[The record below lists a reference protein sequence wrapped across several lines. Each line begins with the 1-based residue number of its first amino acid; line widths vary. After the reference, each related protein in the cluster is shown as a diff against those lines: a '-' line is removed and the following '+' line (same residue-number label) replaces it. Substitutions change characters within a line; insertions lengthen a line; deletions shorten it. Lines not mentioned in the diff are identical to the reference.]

1 MADARSAFYQER
13 EAMPAA
19 ERRAQADA
27 QVRWIVEHAYQ
38 NAPGV
43 RARMQEAGVDPASI
57 RTVKDLERIPITSK
71 DDLIR
76 LQKLSPPFGGFATL
90 PPNRLGTL
98 CMSPGP
104 TYNSPGADESYLQ
117 RVQKAF
123 FGCGLRP
130 GDILVNTF
138 SYHVSP
144 MGLLLDT
151 PLKRFGATVIPMGG
165 GNKQL
170 QVQVMK
176 DLRATAFTGTAGFL
190 LEVLQT
196 AEEMGL
202 DPRRELAL
210 RLAVT
215 PLDHGLMKVVERD
228 YGIRVTEFYGT
239 ADVGIVA
246 YQCPERSGMHVCEEA
261 ILEIVDLNTGR
272 QLGPGEVGRV
282 VVTPLDATFPLLR
295 YAPGDLSS
303 WNDRP
308 CACGRTSARLDPVAG
323 WIGHAVK
330 VRGMFVHPSQLAGVV
345 AGQPGIGAYRLVCRK
360 VGQKDHLTLSYEA
373 GDEAPPVEAERSLLA
388 RFKDVCR
395 LNLDA
400 VERVARGTIAPDGKS
415 IVDERPQGEK

>member
-1 MADARSAFYQER
+1 MAEGSRFYEAR
-13 EAMPAA
+13 EAMPEA
-19 ERRAQADA
+19 ERREHADA
-27 QVRWIVEHAYQ
+27 RVRWIVEHAFR
-38 NAPGV
+38 NAPAV
-43 RARMQEAGVDPASI
+43 RAKMQQAGVDPASV
-57 RTVKDLERIPITSK
+57 RGVRDLERIPITSK

-76 LQKLSPPFGGFATL
+76 LQKESPPFGGFATV
-90 PPNRLGTL
+90 PPSRLGTL

-104 TYNSPGADESYLQ
+104 TYSSPGADESTLQ

-151 PLKRFGATVIPMGG
+151 PLKRFGATVVPMGG
-165 GNKQL
+165 GNKKL

-202 DPRRELAL
+202 DPRRDLSL

-215 PLDHGLMKVVERD
+215 PLDHGIMKVVERD
-228 YGIRVTEFYGT
+228 YGIRVAEFYGT

-246 YQCPERSGMHVCEEA
+246 YQCQERSGMHVCEEA
-261 ILEIVDLNTGR
+261 ILEIADLNTGR
-272 QLGPGEVGRV
+272 QLGPGQVGRV

-303 WNDRP
+303 WDERP
-308 CACGRTSARLDPVAG
+308 CACGRTSARLNPMAG
-323 WIGHAVK
+323 WIGQAVK
-330 VRGMFVHPSQLAGVV
+330 VRGMFVHPWQLASAV

-360 VGQKDHLTLSYEA
+360 VDQRDHLTLSYEA
-373 GDEAPPVEAERSLLA
+373 GDQAPPAEAERSLLQ
-388 RFKDVCR
+388 RFREACR
-395 LNLDA
+395 LTLDA
-400 VERVARGTIAPDGKS
+400 IERVARGTIALDGKP

>member
-1 MADARSAFYQER
+1 MANAKTDFFEDRETMTAEQRAEFYDAK
-13 EAMPAA
+13 
-19 ERRAQADA
+19 
-27 QVRWIVEHAYQ
+27 VRLIVEHAYRH
-38 NAPGV
+38 APGV
-43 RARMQEAGVDPASI
+43 RAKMVAAGVAPADVRS
-57 RTVKDLERIPITSK
+57 VKDLERIPITSK

-76 LQKLSPPFGGFATL
+76 LQKESPPFGGFATV
-90 PPNRLGTL
+90 PPNELSCI

-104 TYNSPGADESYLQ
+104 TYNSPGNDESYRR
-117 RVQKAF
+117 RVAKAF

-130 GDILVNTF
+130 GDILLNTF

-151 PLKRFGATVIPMGG
+151 PLKEFGAAVIPMGG

-176 DLRATAFTGTAGFL
+176 DLKVTAFTGTATFL
-190 LEVLQT
+190 LEILQT
-196 AEEMGL
+196 AEEMGI
-202 DPRRELAL
+202 DPRKDFAL

-215 PLDHGLMKVVERD
+215 PLDHGVMKIIEKE

-246 YQCPERSGMHVCEEA
+246 YNCEVRSGMHVCEDA
-261 ILEIVDLNTGR
+261 VLEIADLNTGR

-282 VVTPLDATFPLLR
+282 VVTPLDVTFPLVR

-303 WNDRP
+303 WNDQACP
-308 CACGRTSARLDPVAG
+308 CGRTSSRLNPLAG

-330 VRGMFVHPSQLAGVV
+330 VRGMFVHPSQLALVV
-345 AGQPGIGAYRLVCRK
+345 ARHPGIERYSLVCRT
-360 VGQKDHLTLSYEA
+360 VDRKDHLTLRYEA
-373 GDEAPPVEAERSLLA
+373 RADLPGNEVEQSLASQFREL
-388 RFKDVCR
+388 CR

-400 VERVARGTIAPDGKS
+400 LERVAAGALAPDVKPL
-415 IVDERPQGEK
+415 VDERSQNEK

>member
-1 MADARSAFYQER
+1 MADGTSPFYDER
-13 EAMPAA
+13 EVMSAE
-19 ERRAQADA
+19 ERREHADGK
-27 QVRWIVEHAYQ
+27 VRWIVEHAFR

-43 RARMQEAGVDPASI
+43 RARMLEAGVDPASV
-57 RTVKDLERIPITSK
+57 RTVKDLEKIPITTK
-71 DDLIR
+71 DDVIR
-76 LQKLSPPFGGFATL
+76 LQKQAPPFGGFATV
-90 PPNRLGTL
+90 PPNQLSTL

-104 TYNSPGADESYLQ
+104 TYNSPGADESYLK
-117 RVQKAF
+117 RVEKAF
-123 FGCGLRP
+123 HACGLRP

-151 PLKRFGATVIPMGG
+151 PLKRFGATVVPMGG

-170 QVQVMK
+170 QVQVMR

-196 AEEMGL
+196 AEEMGI

-215 PLDHGLMKVVERD
+215 PLDHGIMKVIERD

-239 ADVGIVA
+239 ADVGIIA
-246 YQCPERSGMHVCEEA
+246 YQCQERSGMHVCEEA

-272 QLGPGEVGRV
+272 QVGPGQVGRV
-282 VVTPLDATFPLLR
+282 VVTPLDETFPLVR

-308 CACGRTSARLDPVAG
+308 CACGRTSARLDPIAG
-323 WIGHAVK
+323 WIGQAVK
-330 VRGMFVHPSQLAGVV
+330 VRGTFVHPSQLAAVV
-345 AGQPGIGAYRLVCRK
+345 AGQPGIGPWRLV
-360 VGQKDHLTLSYEA
+360 
-373 GDEAPPVEAERSLLA
+373 
-388 RFKDVCR
+388 
-395 LNLDA
+395 
-400 VERVARGTIAPDGKS
+400 
-415 IVDERPQGEK
+415 

>member
-1 MADARSAFYQER
+1 MAAFYDDR
-13 EAMPAA
+13 ETMTA
-19 ERRAQADA
+19 EARREYYDGR
-27 QVRWIVEHAYQ
+27 VRWIVEHAYRH
-38 NAPGV
+38 APGV
-43 RARMQEAGVDPASI
+43 RTKMEQAGVVPAEI
-57 RTVKDLERIPITSK
+57 RSVKDLERIPITSK
-71 DDLIR
+71 DDLVR
-76 LQKLSPPFGGFATL
+76 LQKESPPFGGFATV
-90 PPNRLGTL
+90 PPNKLTTI

-104 TYNSPGADESYLQ
+104 TYNSPGADDSYLK
-117 RVQKAF
+117 RVEKAF

-138 SYHVSP
+138 AYHVSP

-170 QVQVMK
+170 QAQVMK
-176 DLRATAFTGTAGFL
+176 DLRVTAFTGTASFL
-190 LEVLQT
+190 LEILQT
-196 AEEMGL
+196 AEEMGI
-202 DPRRELAL
+202 DPRKDLAL

-215 PLDHGLMKVVERD
+215 PLDHGVMKVIEKV

-246 YQCPERSGMHVCEEA
+246 HNCEVRSGMHVSEDVV
-261 ILEIVDLNTGR
+261 LEIVDMNTGR

-282 VVTPLDATFPLLR
+282 VLTPLDATFPFVR

-303 WNDRP
+303 WNGEP
-308 CACGRTSARLDPVAG
+308 CTCGRTSHRLNPLAG

-345 AGQPGIGAYRLVCRK
+345 ARHPGIEAHRLVCRL
-360 VGQKDHLTLSYEA
+360 VDRKDHLTLGYEA
-373 GDEAPPVEAERSLLA
+373 GEDVPRDEVEQSLA
-388 RFKDVCR
+388 RQFRDVCR

-400 VERVARGTIAPDGKS
+400 IERVPRGTLASDGKP
-415 IVDERPQGEK
+415 IVDERPQGDK

>member
-1 MADARSAFYQER
+1 MATAKSAFYDDR
-13 EAMPAA
+13 EAMTPAA
-19 ERRAQADA
+19 RAEHYDA
-27 QVRWIVEHAYQ
+27 KVRWIVEHAYR

-43 RARMQEAGVDPASI
+43 RVKMDAAGVAPADVRS
-57 RTVKDLERIPITSK
+57 VKDLEKIPITSK

-76 LQKLSPPFGGFATL
+76 LQKESPPFGGFATV
-90 PPNRLGTL
+90 PPGALGSI

-104 TYNSPGADESYLQ
+104 TYNSPCNDESYRT
-117 RVQKAF
+117 RVEKAF

-144 MGLLLDT
+144 MGLLLDG
-151 PLKRFGATVIPMGG
+151 PLRHLGATVVPMGG

-176 DLRATAFTGTAGFL
+176 ELRVTAFTGTATFL

-196 AEEMGL
+196 AEEMGI

-215 PLDHGLMKVVERD
+215 PLDHGVMKIVERD

-246 YQCPERSGMHVCEEA
+246 YHCEARSGMHVCEEA
-261 ILEIVDLNTGR
+261 ILEVVDLNTGR
-272 QLGPGEVGRV
+272 PLGPGEVGRV
-282 VVTPLDATFPLLR
+282 VLTPLDATIPLLR

-303 WNDRP
+303 WNDSP
-308 CACGRTSARLDPVAG
+308 CACGRTSARLDPIAG
-323 WIGHAVK
+323 WIGQAVK
-330 VRGMFVHPSQLAGVV
+330 VRGMFVHPSQLATVM
-345 AGQPGIGAYRLVCRK
+345 ASQRGIEAYRLVCRK
-360 VGQKDHLTLSYEA
+360 VDRKDHLTLIHEGGEA
-373 GDEAPPVEAERSLLA
+373 AGLAGLEAALGRK
-388 RFKDVCR
+388 FKEVCR
-395 LNLDA
+395 VNLDA
-400 VERVARGTIAPDGKS
+400 IERVASGAIPRDGKL

>member
-1 MADARSAFYQER
+1 MAEGSRFYEAR
-13 EAMPAA
+13 EAMPEA
-19 ERRAQADA
+19 ERREHADA
-27 QVRWIVEHAYQ
+27 RVRWIVEHAFR
-38 NAPGV
+38 NAPAV
-43 RARMQEAGVDPASI
+43 RARMQQAGVDPASV
-57 RTVKDLERIPITSK
+57 RGVRDLERIPITSK

-76 LQKLSPPFGGFATL
+76 LQKESPPFGGFATV
-90 PPNRLGTL
+90 PPSRLGTL

-104 TYNSPGADESYLQ
+104 TYSSPGADESTLQ

-151 PLKRFGATVIPMGG
+151 PLKRFGATVVPMGG

-190 LEVLQT
+190 LEVLQA

-202 DPRRELAL
+202 DPRRDLSL

-215 PLDHGLMKVVERD
+215 PLDHGIMKVVERD
-228 YGIRVTEFYGT
+228 YGIRVAEFYGT

-246 YQCPERSGMHVCEEA
+246 YQCQERSGMHVCEEV
-261 ILEIVDLNTGR
+261 ILEIADLNTGR

-303 WNDRP
+303 WDERP
-308 CACGRTSARLDPVAG
+308 CACGRTSARLNPMAG
-323 WIGHAVK
+323 WIGQAVK
-330 VRGMFVHPSQLAGVV
+330 VRGMFVHPSQLASAV

-360 VGQKDHLTLSYEA
+360 VERRDHLTLSYEA
-373 GDEAPPVEAERSLLA
+373 GDQAPPAEAERSLLQ
-388 RFKDVCR
+388 RFKEACR

-400 VERVARGTIAPDGKS
+400 IERVARGTIAPDGKP

>member
-1 MADARSAFYQER
+1 MTVGEHHDEL
-13 EAMPAA
+13 EAMPPEA
-19 ERRAQADA
+19 RRDYTDRKL
-27 QVRWIVEHAYQ
+27 RWVVEHAFF
-38 NAPGV
+38 NAPAM
-43 RARMQEAGVDPASI
+43 RAKMERAGVAPGDV

-71 DDLIR
+71 DDLVR
-76 LQKLSPPFGGFATL
+76 LQKESPPFGGLATV
-90 PPNRLGTL
+90 PPQRLSTI

-104 TYNSPGADESYLQ
+104 TYNSPGADESYLK
-117 RVQKAF
+117 RVEKAF
-123 FGCGLRP
+123 FGCGLRR

-138 SYHVSP
+138 AYHVSP

-176 DLRATAFTGTAGFL
+176 DLRVTAFTGTASFL

-196 AEEMGL
+196 AEEMGV
-202 DPRRELAL
+202 DPRRDLAL

-215 PLDHGLMKVVERD
+215 PLDHGVMKVIEKE

-246 YQCPERSGMHVCEEA
+246 HHCEARSGMHVCEDVVV
-261 ILEIVDLNTGR
+261 EIVDLNTGA
-272 QLGPGEVGRV
+272 QLGPGQVGRV
-282 VVTPLDATFPLLR
+282 VLTTFDATFPFVR

-303 WNDRP
+303 WEDRA
-308 CACGRTSARLDPVAG
+308 CTCGRTSARLNAMAG

-330 VRGMFVHPSQLAGVV
+330 MRGMFVHPGQLAAVV
-345 AGQPGIGAYRLVCRK
+345 ARHPGVEAHRLVCRI
-360 VGQKDHLTLSYEA
+360 VEHRDQLTLSYEA
-373 GDEAPPVEAERSLLA
+373 GDGVPRAEVEASLA
-388 RFKDVCR
+388 RDFKEMCR

-400 VERVARGTIAPDGKS
+400 VERVPSGSIPRDGRA
-415 IVDERPQGEK
+415 IVDERPQAEK

>member
-1 MADARSAFYQER
+1 MGNGVNAFYDDRETMVSADRQEYTDAR
-13 EAMPAA
+13 
-19 ERRAQADA
+19 
-27 QVRWIVEHAYQ
+27 VRWVVEHAYRHAPSVRAKMDAAGI
-38 NAPGV
+38 APGEV
-43 RARMQEAGVDPASI
+43 RS
-57 RTVKDLERIPITSK
+57 TKDLERIPITSK

-76 LQKLSPPFGGFATL
+76 LQKESPPFGGFATV
-90 PPNRLGTL
+90 PPNRLSSI

-104 TYNSPGADESYLQ
+104 TYNSPGNDESYRK
-117 RVQKAF
+117 RVEKAF

-130 GDILVNTF
+130 GDILINTF

-151 PLKRFGATVIPMGG
+151 PLKQFGAVVIPMGG

-176 DLRATAFTGTAGFL
+176 DLQVNAFTGTATFL

-196 AEEMGL
+196 AEEMGI
-202 DPRRELAL
+202 DPRKDFAL

-215 PLDHGLMKVVERD
+215 PIDHGVMKIIEKE

-246 YQCPERSGMHVCEEA
+246 YNCDVRSGMHVCEDA
-261 ILEIVDLNTGR
+261 ILEIVDMNTGR
-272 QLGPGEVGRV
+272 QVGPGEVGRV
-282 VVTPLDATFPLLR
+282 VVTPLDTTFPLVR

-303 WNDRP
+303 WNDQA
-308 CACGRTSARLDPVAG
+308 CACGRTSSRLNPMAG

-330 VRGMFVHPSQLAGVV
+330 VRGMFVHPSQLAVVV
-345 AGQPGIGAYRLVCRK
+345 ARHPFVERYSLVCK
-360 VGQKDHLTLSYEA
+360 SVDKKDHLTLRYEA
-373 GDEAPPVEAERSLLA
+373 RMDQSTGEGDKSLAALF
-388 RFKDVCR
+388 RELCR

-400 VERVARGTIAPDGKS
+400 VERVSPGTLASDEKPIR
-415 IVDERPQGEK
+415 DERPQEVK

>member
-1 MADARSAFYQER
+1 MATARGAFYDES
-13 EAMPAA
+13 EAMTAA
-19 ERRAQADA
+19 ARAEHYDA
-27 QVRWIVEHAYQ
+27 KVRWIVEHAYR

-43 RARMQEAGVDPASI
+43 RAKMDAARVAPADVRS
-57 RTVKDLERIPITSK
+57 VKDLEKIPITSK

-76 LQKLSPPFGGFATL
+76 LQKESPPFGGFAAV
-90 PPNRLGTL
+90 PPSALGSI

-104 TYNSPGADESYLQ
+104 TYNSPCNDESYRT
-117 RVQKAF
+117 RVEKAF

-144 MGLLLDT
+144 MGLLLDG
-151 PLKRFGATVIPMGG
+151 PLRHLGAAVVPMGG

-176 DLRATAFTGTAGFL
+176 ELRVTAFTGTATFL
-190 LEVLQT
+190 LEILQT
-196 AEEMGL
+196 AEEMGV
-202 DPRRELAL
+202 DPRKDLAL

-215 PLDHGLMKVVERD
+215 PLDHGVMKIVERD

-246 YQCPERSGMHVCEEA
+246 YDCEARSGMHVCEEA
-261 ILEIVDLNTGR
+261 ILEVVDLNTGR
-272 QLGPGEVGRV
+272 PLGPGEVGRV
-282 VVTPLDATFPLLR
+282 VLTPLDATIPLVR

-303 WNDRP
+303 WNGSP
-308 CACGRTSARLDPVAG
+308 CPCGRTSSRLDPIAG
-323 WIGHAVK
+323 WIGQAVK
-330 VRGMFVHPSQLAGVV
+330 VRGMFVHPSQLATVM
-345 AGQPGIGAYRLVCRK
+345 ATQRGIEAYRLVCRK
-360 VGQKDHLTLSYEA
+360 VDRKDHLTLSYEGGEAA
-373 GDEAPPVEAERSLLA
+373 GAAGREEALGRT
-388 RFKDVCR
+388 FKEVCR

-400 VERVARGTIAPDGKS
+400 VERVASGTIARDGKL